1 MSLILFVYL
10 TIESRHSINK
20 GKNDLQVLLEKQD
33 TQFRVLTEALKDS
46 LNNLGFSLDNSV
58 SKLSKST
65 DQKIDKLNST
75 HNSWQPEDLNRER
88 LENDTSSSD
97 PNGKRRVGSA
107 KLPGNP
113 NKKRIICQDN
123 DSLSLF
129 ATSDVE
135 EELLQEEDNPL
146 RKAMFVV
153 NDIEPQSEGHTNG
166 ILSEL
171 TEFNNDELC
180 DPKINPNLAK
190 AINEVWRNNLTPEKL
205 KKD

>member
-1 MSLILFVYL
+1 MESSD
-10 TIESRHSINK
+10 TINE
-20 GKNDLQVLLEKQD
+20 GKNDLQVLIEKQD
-33 TQFRVLTEALKDS
+33 TQFRALTEALKDS
-46 LNNLGFSLDNSV
+46 LNNLGFALDNSV
-58 SKLSKST
+58 SKLSKSI
-65 DQKIDKLNST
+65 DEKIDKLNSK
-75 HNSWQPEDLNRER
+75 HNSGQPEDLNRER

-146 RKAMFVV
+146 RKAMFVI
-153 NDIEPQSEGHTNG
+153 NDIEPQSEGHTND

-171 TEFNNDELC
+171 TEFNNDEPC

-190 AINEVWRNNLTPEKL
+190 AINEVCGNKLRPEKL